1 MLTFDN
7 FKNLFHRAKKTQWIL
22 YKGAAK
28 GQQIGSMLSEA
39 EIDLEESL
47 SELQEIVTSYGDG
60 VYTVECRS
68 SSRASRG
75 NDIHTFMYGD
85 VSAPSVSVKGAAP
98 PAHPAASFFSGLDA
112 KYFMDQTN
120 AVQNQLVQ
128 AQMKLLQ
135 KDMEIMN
142 LKRDLKEAE
151 QEPDAGIGSFL
162 SKNPAIVERVI
173 GLVTGEPQRAAVG
186 TLKAIKPIPDN
197 NENDGDEEEEY
208 EYEPG
213 KIDLNALFE
222 AAMRLQ
228 AALPDIHP
236 NDIFDKIAQY
246 AETNPAQAK
255 NLLNMI

>member
-22 YKGAAK
+22 YKGASK
-28 GQQIGSMLSEA
+28 GQQIGSMLSEG
-39 EIDLEESL
+39 EIDVEESL
-47 SELQEIVTSYGDG
+47 SELQDIVTSYGDG

-68 SSRASRG
+68 SRAASRG

-85 VSAPSVSVKGAAP
+85 AAP
-98 PAHPAASFFSGLDA
+98 VTQVSGKGTAAAPVHPAASFFSGLDA

-120 AVQNQLVQ
+120 DVRNQLQQ

-135 KDMEIMN
+135 KEMEIIN
-142 LKRDLKEAE
+142 LKRDLKESE
-151 QEPDAGIGSFL
+151 KEPDAGIGSFL
-162 SKNPAIVERVI
+162 SKNPQIVERAI
-173 GLVTGEPQRAAVG
+173 GFLSGDQPRAAVG
-186 TLKAIKPIPDN
+186 TLKATKPITIEDN
-197 NENDGDEEEEY
+197 EVDEEY

-236 NDIFDKIAQY
+236 NDVFDKIAEY

-255 NLLNMI
+255 NLLSMI

>member
-22 YKGAAK
+22 YKGASK
-28 GQQIGSMLSEA
+28 GQQIGSMLSEG
-39 EIDLEESL
+39 EIDVEESL
-47 SELQEIVTSYGDG
+47 SELQDIVTSYGDG

-68 SSRASRG
+68 SRAASRG

-85 VSAPSVSVKGAAP
+85 AAP
-98 PAHPAASFFSGLDA
+98 VQVSGKGTAAAPVHPAASFFSGLDA

-135 KDMEIMN
+135 KEMEIMN

-151 QEPDAGIGSFL
+151 QEPEAGIGSFL
-162 SKNPAIVERVI
+162 SKNPQIVERAI
-173 GLVTGEPQRAAVG
+173 GFLSGEQPRVAVG
-186 TLKAIKPIPDN
+186 TLKSTKPIPVE
-197 NENDGDEEEEY
+197 ENDEDGEY
-208 EYEPG
+208 EYEQG

-222 AAMRLQ
+222 AAMRIQ

-236 NDIFDKIAQY
+236 NDVFDKIAEY
-246 AETNPAQAK
+246 AENNPAQAK
-255 NLLNMI
+255 NLLSMI